1 MMKDRSKTALR
12 IALIYMIAGV
22 FWIVLTDSLLSL
34 LTADKSNFSWISIV
48 KGLVFV
54 AVSAAIVYMLVQN
67 LLKRLMELEIELLH
81 ASNEMEGSKKE
92 AAMSYEQMIAIKKK
106 LYDLAY
112 FDQLTGL
119 RNRMSL
125 HEDMEKII
133 GTDRKFA
140 LIFMDIDNFKYVNDT
155 LGHSFGNLILKEI
168 SGKLAGLMEE
178 YCDLYRLAGDKFIVV
193 YKDIKGILDIEQFA
207 LKILKS
213 FKEAVVVEE
222 KSFYHSVSIGV
233 SIYPEHGETVNDLLK
248 CAEIALFKAKESGR
262 NRIVIY
268 RESMVSAVNEWVD
281 TERYLRSALEK
292 SEFELYFQPQY
303 SVGKDEISGF
313 EALIRWRNDEM
324 GFVMPSKFL
333 KVAEDT
339 NMIVSIGEWVLRNAC
354 IFLKRLQQ
362 EGFGDRTVS
371 VNVSK
376 MQILQ
381 DDFADSVLEIV
392 EIADIDPHNLEIEV
406 PESILIEYY
415 DLVAEKLN
423 TLKNRGIK
431 VVLDNFGR
439 GYSALNYLRKLPIT
453 SVKLD
458 KTFTDIITIGEDS
471 KILTDFMIKIARS
484 AKLQI
489 VGDGVENREQF
500 DYLSRNGCHRLQ
512 GYYISR
518 PLPERE
524 AVRRLQESA
533 SKTGS
538 IADKSNTT
546 EATDISD
553 ATDSKDANDAKE

>member
-1 MMKDRSKTALR
+1 MMNDRRKTALKT
-12 IALIYMIAGV
+12 ALIYMVAGV
-22 FWIVLTDSLLSL
+22 IWIVATDSLLSL
-34 LTADKSNFSWISIV
+34 FTDGSRWVSIV

-54 AVSAAIVYMLVQN
+54 AVSAAIVYVLVQN
-67 LLKRLMELEIELLH
+67 LLRRLMELEFELLQ
-81 ASNEMEGSKKE
+81 ASSEMEGSKKE
-92 AAMSYEQMIAIKKK
+92 AATSYEQLTALKKK
-106 LYDLAY
+106 LYDMAY

-119 RNRMSL
+119 RNQMSL
-125 HEDMEKII
+125 QEDI
-133 GTDRKFA
+133 GRITGTGSKFA
-140 LIFMDIDNFKYVNDT
+140 LLFLDIDNFKYVNDT

-168 SGKLAGLMEE
+168 SFKLAGLMEE
-178 YCDLYRLAGDKFIVV
+178 NCDLYRLAGDKFIVI
-193 YKDIKGILDIEQFA
+193 YRDIRGVLDIEQFA

-213 FKEAVVVEE
+213 FKEAVVVED
-222 KSFYHSVSIGV
+222 KSFFHSVSIGV
-233 SIYPEHGETVNDLLK
+233 SMYPDHGGTMNDLLK
-248 CAEIALFKAKESGR
+248 CAEIALFKAKESGK

-268 RESMVSAVNEWVD
+268 RESMVSTIHEWVD
-281 TERYLRSALEK
+281 TERYLRNALEK

-303 SVGKDEISGF
+303 SVEKDRISGF

-324 GFVMPSKFL
+324 GFVMPGKFL

-381 DDFADSVLEIV
+381 DDFADSVLEII
-392 EIADIDPHNLEIEV
+392 EIADIEPHNLELEV

-415 DLVAEKLN
+415 DLVTDKLN
-423 TLKNRGIK
+423 TLRNHGVRI
-431 VVLDNFGR
+431 VLDNFGR

-458 KTFTDIITIGEDS
+458 KTFADIITISEDS
-471 KILTDFMIKIARS
+471 QILTDFMIKIARS
-484 AKLQI
+484 AQLHI
-489 VGDGVENREQF
+489 IGDGVENRDQY
-500 DYLSRNGCHRLQ
+500 DYLIRNGCHRLQ

-524 AVRRLQESA
+524 ALRKLRESA
-533 SKTGS
+533 SG
-538 IADKSNTT
+538 KS
-546 EATDISD
+546 SD
-553 ATDSKDANDAKE
+553 AGTGNTGQ

>member
-1 MMKDRSKTALR
+1 MNDRRKTALKT
-12 IALIYMIAGV
+12 ALIYMVAGV
-22 FWIVLTDSLLSL
+22 IWIVATDSLLSL
-34 LTADKSNFSWISIV
+34 FTDGSRWVSIV

-54 AVSAAIVYMLVQN
+54 AVSAAIVYVLVQN
-67 LLKRLMELEIELLH
+67 LLRRLMELEFELLQ
-81 ASNEMEGSKKE
+81 ASSEMEGSKKE
-92 AAMSYEQMIAIKKK
+92 AATSYEQLTALKKK
-106 LYDLAY
+106 LYDMAY

-119 RNRMSL
+119 RNQMSL
-125 HEDMEKII
+125 QEDI
-133 GTDRKFA
+133 GRITGTGSKFA
-140 LIFMDIDNFKYVNDT
+140 LLFLDIDNFKYVNDT

-168 SGKLAGLMEE
+168 SFKLAGLMEE
-178 YCDLYRLAGDKFIVV
+178 NCDLYRLAGDKFIVI
-193 YKDIKGILDIEQFA
+193 YRDIRGVLDIEQFA

-213 FKEAVVVEE
+213 FKEAVVVED
-222 KSFYHSVSIGV
+222 KSFFHSVSIGV
-233 SIYPEHGETVNDLLK
+233 SMYPDHGGTMNDLLK
-248 CAEIALFKAKESGR
+248 CAEIALFKAKESGK

-268 RESMVSAVNEWVD
+268 RESMVSTIHEWVD
-281 TERYLRSALEK
+281 TERYLRNALEK

-303 SVGKDEISGF
+303 SVEKDRISGF

-324 GFVMPSKFL
+324 GFVMPGKFL

-381 DDFADSVLEIV
+381 DGFADSALEII
-392 EIADIDPHNLEIEV
+392 EIADIDPHNLELEV

-415 DLVAEKLN
+415 DLVTEKLN
-423 TLKNRGIK
+423 ILRNHGVRI
-431 VVLDNFGR
+431 VLDNFGR

-458 KTFTDIITIGEDS
+458 KTFADIITISEDS
-471 KILTDFMIKIARS
+471 QILTDFMIKIARS
-484 AKLQI
+484 AQLHI
-489 VGDGVENREQF
+489 IGDGVENRDQY
-500 DYLSRNGCHRLQ
+500 DYLIRNGCHRLQ

-524 AVRRLQESA
+524 ALRKLRESA
-533 SKTGS
+533 SG
-538 IADKSNTT
+538 KS
-546 EATDISD
+546 SD
-553 ATDSKDANDAKE
+553 AGTGNTGQ

>member
-1 MMKDRSKTALR
+1 MNDRRKTALKT
-12 IALIYMIAGV
+12 ALIYMVAGV
-22 FWIVLTDSLLSL
+22 IWIVATDSLLSL
-34 LTADKSNFSWISIV
+34 FTDGSRWVSIV

-54 AVSAAIVYMLVQN
+54 AVSAAIVYVLVQN
-67 LLKRLMELEIELLH
+67 LLRRLMELEFELLQ
-81 ASNEMEGSKKE
+81 ASSEMEGSKKE
-92 AAMSYEQMIAIKKK
+92 AATSYEQLTALKKK
-106 LYDLAY
+106 LYDMAY

-119 RNRMSL
+119 RNQMSL
-125 HEDMEKII
+125 QEDI
-133 GTDRKFA
+133 GRITGTGSKFA
-140 LIFMDIDNFKYVNDT
+140 LLFLDIDNFKYVNDT

-168 SGKLAGLMEE
+168 SFKLAGLMEE
-178 YCDLYRLAGDKFIVV
+178 NCDLYRLAGDKFIVI
-193 YKDIKGILDIEQFA
+193 YRDIRGVLDIEQFA

-213 FKEAVVVEE
+213 FKEAVVVED
-222 KSFYHSVSIGV
+222 KSFFHSVSIGV
-233 SIYPEHGETVNDLLK
+233 SMYPDHGGTMNDLLK
-248 CAEIALFKAKESGR
+248 CAEIALFKAKESGK

-268 RESMVSAVNEWVD
+268 RESMVSTIHEWVD
-281 TERYLRSALEK
+281 TERYLRNALEK

-303 SVGKDEISGF
+303 SVEKDRISGF

-324 GFVMPSKFL
+324 GFVMPGKFL

-381 DDFADSVLEIV
+381 DDFADSVLEII
-392 EIADIDPHNLEIEV
+392 EIADIEPHNLELEV

-415 DLVAEKLN
+415 DLVTDKLN
-423 TLKNRGIK
+423 TLRNHGVRI
-431 VVLDNFGR
+431 VLDNFGR

-458 KTFTDIITIGEDS
+458 KTFADIITIREES
-471 KILTDFMIKIARS
+471 RILTDFMIKIARS
-484 AKLQI
+484 AQLHI
-489 VGDGVENREQF
+489 IGDGVENRDQY
-500 DYLSRNGCHRLQ
+500 DYLIRNGCHRLQ

-524 AVRRLQESA
+524 ALRKLRESA
-533 SKTGS
+533 SG
-538 IADKSNTT
+538 KS
-546 EATDISD
+546 SD
-553 ATDSKDANDAKE
+553 AGTGNTGQ

>member
-1 MMKDRSKTALR
+1 MMNDRSKTALKT
-12 IALIYMIAGV
+12 ALIYMIAGV
-22 FWIVLTDSLLSL
+22 FWIILTDSLLGL
-34 LTADKSNFSWISIV
+34 LTANKSIFSWISIA
-48 KGLVFV
+48 KGLLFV
-54 AVSAAIVYMLVQN
+54 AVSAAIVYVLVQN
-67 LLKRLMELEIELLH
+67 LLKRLMELELELLH
-81 ASNEMEGSKKE
+81 TSNEMEGSKKE
-92 AAMSYEQMIAIKKK
+92 AATSYKQLIAIKKK
-106 LYDLAY
+106 LYDMAY

-119 RNRMSL
+119 RNQMSL
-125 HEDMEKII
+125 HEDMGKII
-133 GTDRKFA
+133 GADRKFA
-140 LIFMDIDNFKYVNDT
+140 LVFMDVDNFKYVSDT

-168 SGKLAGLMEE
+168 SSKLAGLMEE
-178 YCDLYRLAGDKFIVV
+178 NCDLYRLAGDKFIVI
-193 YKDIKGILDIEQFA
+193 YKDIRGILDIEQFA

-213 FKEAVVVEE
+213 FKEAVVVED

-233 SIYPEHGETVNDLLK
+233 SIYPEHGETINDLLK

-281 TERYLRSALEK
+281 TERYLRNALEK

-303 SVGKDEISGF
+303 SIEKGEISGF

-339 NMIVSIGEWVLRNAC
+339 NMIVSIGEWVMRNAC

-423 TLKNRGIK
+423 TLKDHGIK
-431 VVLDNFGR
+431 VTLDNFGR
-439 GYSALNYLRKLPIT
+439 GYSALNYLRKLPID

-484 AKLQI
+484 VKLQI

-500 DYLSRNGCHRLQ
+500 DYLGRNGCHRLQ

-524 AVRRLQESA
+524 ALRRLQESA
-533 SKTGS
+533 AKTGS
-538 IADKSNTT
+538 NADKSNST
-546 EATDISD
+546 EPADTIDV
-553 ATDSKDANDAKE
+553 KE

>member
-1 MMKDRSKTALR
+1 MNDRRKTALKT
-12 IALIYMIAGV
+12 ALIYMVAGV
-22 FWIVLTDSLLSL
+22 IWIVATDSLLSL
-34 LTADKSNFSWISIV
+34 FTDGSRWVSIV

-54 AVSAAIVYMLVQN
+54 AVSAAIVYVLVQN
-67 LLKRLMELEIELLH
+67 LLRRLMELEFELLQ
-81 ASNEMEGSKKE
+81 ASSEMEGSKKE
-92 AAMSYEQMIAIKKK
+92 AATSYEQLTALKKK
-106 LYDLAY
+106 LYDMAY

-119 RNRMSL
+119 RNQMSL
-125 HEDMEKII
+125 QEDI
-133 GTDRKFA
+133 GRITGTGSKFA
-140 LIFMDIDNFKYVNDT
+140 LLFLDIDNFKYVNDT

-168 SGKLAGLMEE
+168 SFKLAGLMEE
-178 YCDLYRLAGDKFIVV
+178 NCDLYRLAGDKFIVI
-193 YKDIKGILDIEQFA
+193 YRDIRGVLDIEQFA

-213 FKEAVVVEE
+213 FKEAVVVED
-222 KSFYHSVSIGV
+222 KSFFHSVSIGV
-233 SIYPEHGETVNDLLK
+233 SMYPDHGGTMNDLLK
-248 CAEIALFKAKESGR
+248 CAEIALFKAKESGK

-268 RESMVSAVNEWVD
+268 RESMVSTIHEWVD
-281 TERYLRSALEK
+281 TERYLRNALEK

-303 SVGKDEISGF
+303 SVEKDRISGF

-324 GFVMPSKFL
+324 GFVMPGKFL

-381 DDFADSVLEIV
+381 DDFADSVLEII
-392 EIADIDPHNLEIEV
+392 EIADIEPHNLELEV

-415 DLVAEKLN
+415 DLVTDKLN
-423 TLKNRGIK
+423 TLRNHGVRI
-431 VVLDNFGR
+431 VLDNFGR

-458 KTFTDIITIGEDS
+458 KTFADIITISEDS
-471 KILTDFMIKIARS
+471 QILTDFMIKIARS
-484 AKLQI
+484 AQLHI
-489 VGDGVENREQF
+489 IGDGVENRDQY
-500 DYLSRNGCHRLQ
+500 DYLIRNGCHRLQ

-524 AVRRLQESA
+524 ALRKLRESA
-533 SKTGS
+533 SG
-538 IADKSNTT
+538 KS
-546 EATDISD
+546 SD
-553 ATDSKDANDAKE
+553 AGTGNTGQ

>member
-1 MMKDRSKTALR
+1 MNDRRKTALKT
-12 IALIYMIAGV
+12 ALIYMVAGV
-22 FWIVLTDSLLSL
+22 IWIIATDSLLSL
-34 LTADKSNFSWISIV
+34 FTDGSRWVSIV

-54 AVSAAIVYMLVQN
+54 AVSAAIVYVLVQN
-67 LLKRLMELEIELLH
+67 LLRRLMELEFELLQ
-81 ASNEMEGSKKE
+81 ASSEMEGSKKE
-92 AAMSYEQMIAIKKK
+92 AATSYEQLTALKKK
-106 LYDLAY
+106 LYDMAY

-119 RNRMSL
+119 RNQMSL
-125 HEDMEKII
+125 QEDI
-133 GTDRKFA
+133 GRITGTGSKFA
-140 LIFMDIDNFKYVNDT
+140 LLFLDIDNFKYVNDT

-168 SGKLAGLMEE
+168 SFKLAGLMEE
-178 YCDLYRLAGDKFIVV
+178 NCDLYRLAGDKFIVI
-193 YKDIKGILDIEQFA
+193 YRDIRGVLDIEQFA

-213 FKEAVVVEE
+213 FKEAVVVED
-222 KSFYHSVSIGV
+222 KSFFHSVSIGV
-233 SIYPEHGETVNDLLK
+233 SMYPDHGGTMNDLLK
-248 CAEIALFKAKESGR
+248 CAEIALFKAKESGK

-268 RESMVSAVNEWVD
+268 RESMVSTIHEWVD
-281 TERYLRSALEK
+281 TERYLRNALEK

-303 SVGKDEISGF
+303 SVEKDRISGF

-324 GFVMPSKFL
+324 GFVMPGKFL

-381 DDFADSVLEIV
+381 DDFADSALEII
-392 EIADIDPHNLEIEV
+392 EIADIDPHNLELEV

-415 DLVAEKLN
+415 DLVTEKLN
-423 TLKNRGIK
+423 ILRNHGVRI
-431 VVLDNFGR
+431 VLDNFGR

-458 KTFTDIITIGEDS
+458 KTFADIITIGEES
-471 KILTDFMIKIARS
+471 RILTDFMIKIARS
-484 AKLQI
+484 AQLHI
-489 VGDGVENREQF
+489 IGDGVENREQY
-500 DYLSRNGCHRLQ
+500 DYLIRNGCHRLQ

-524 AVRRLQESA
+524 ALRKLREAA
-533 SKTGS
+533 SG
-538 IADKSNTT
+538 KS
-546 EATDISD
+546 SD
-553 ATDSKDANDAKE
+553 AGTDNTGQ

>member
-1 MMKDRSKTALR
+1 MNDRRKTALKT
-12 IALIYMIAGV
+12 ALIYMVAGV
-22 FWIVLTDSLLSL
+22 IWIVATDSLLSL
-34 LTADKSNFSWISIV
+34 FTDGSRWVSIV

-54 AVSAAIVYMLVQN
+54 TVSAAIVYVLVQN
-67 LLKRLMELEIELLH
+67 LLRRLMELEFELLQ
-81 ASNEMEGSKKE
+81 ASSEMEGSKKE
-92 AAMSYEQMIAIKKK
+92 AATSYEQLTALKKK
-106 LYDLAY
+106 LYDMAY

-119 RNRMSL
+119 RNQMSL
-125 HEDMEKII
+125 QEDI
-133 GTDRKFA
+133 GRITGTGSKFA
-140 LIFMDIDNFKYVNDT
+140 LLFLDIDNFKYVNDT

-168 SGKLAGLMEE
+168 SFKLAGLMEE
-178 YCDLYRLAGDKFIVV
+178 NCDLYRLAGDKFIVI
-193 YKDIKGILDIEQFA
+193 YRDIRGVLDIEQFA

-213 FKEAVVVEE
+213 FKEAVVVED
-222 KSFYHSVSIGV
+222 KSFFHSVSIGV
-233 SIYPEHGETVNDLLK
+233 SMYPDHGGTMNDLLK
-248 CAEIALFKAKESGR
+248 CAEIALFKAKESGK

-268 RESMVSAVNEWVD
+268 RESMVSTIHEWVD
-281 TERYLRSALEK
+281 TERYLRNALEK

-303 SVGKDEISGF
+303 SVEKDRISGF

-324 GFVMPSKFL
+324 GFVMPGKFL

-381 DDFADSVLEIV
+381 DGFADSALEII
-392 EIADIDPHNLEIEV
+392 EIADIDPHNLELEV

-415 DLVAEKLN
+415 DLVTEKLN
-423 TLKNRGIK
+423 ILRNHGVRI
-431 VVLDNFGR
+431 VLDNFGR

-458 KTFTDIITIGEDS
+458 KTFADIITISEDS
-471 KILTDFMIKIARS
+471 QILTDFMIKIARS
-484 AKLQI
+484 AQLHI
-489 VGDGVENREQF
+489 IGDGVENRDQY
-500 DYLSRNGCHRLQ
+500 DYLIRNGCHRLQ

-524 AVRRLQESA
+524 ALRKLRESA
-533 SKTGS
+533 SG
-538 IADKSNTT
+538 KS
-546 EATDISD
+546 SD
-553 ATDSKDANDAKE
+553 AGTGNTGQ

>member
-1 MMKDRSKTALR
+1 MMNDRRKTALKT
-12 IALIYMIAGV
+12 ALIYMVAGV
-22 FWIVLTDSLLSL
+22 IWIVATDSLLSL
-34 LTADKSNFSWISIV
+34 FTDGSRWVSIV

-54 AVSAAIVYMLVQN
+54 TVSAAIVYVLVQN
-67 LLKRLMELEIELLH
+67 LLRRLMELEFELLQ
-81 ASNEMEGSKKE
+81 ASSEMEGSKKE
-92 AAMSYEQMIAIKKK
+92 AATSYEQLTALKKK
-106 LYDLAY
+106 LYDMAY

-119 RNRMSL
+119 RNQMSL
-125 HEDMEKII
+125 QEDI
-133 GTDRKFA
+133 GRITGTGSKFA
-140 LIFMDIDNFKYVNDT
+140 LLFLDIDNFKYVNDT

-168 SGKLAGLMEE
+168 SFKLAGLMEE
-178 YCDLYRLAGDKFIVV
+178 NCDLYRLAGDKFIVI
-193 YKDIKGILDIEQFA
+193 YRDIRGVLDIEQFA

-213 FKEAVVVEE
+213 FKEAVVVED
-222 KSFYHSVSIGV
+222 KSFFHSVSIGV
-233 SIYPEHGETVNDLLK
+233 SMYPDHGGTMNDLLK
-248 CAEIALFKAKESGR
+248 CAEIALFKAKESGK

-268 RESMVSAVNEWVD
+268 RESMVSTIHEWVD
-281 TERYLRSALEK
+281 TERYLRNALEK

-303 SVGKDEISGF
+303 SVEKDRISGF

-324 GFVMPSKFL
+324 GFVMPGKFL

-381 DDFADSVLEIV
+381 DGFADSALEII
-392 EIADIDPHNLEIEV
+392 EIADIDPHNLELEV

-415 DLVAEKLN
+415 DLVTEKLN
-423 TLKNRGIK
+423 ILRNHGVRI
-431 VVLDNFGR
+431 VLDNFGR

-458 KTFTDIITIGEDS
+458 KTFADIITISEDS
-471 KILTDFMIKIARS
+471 QILTDFMIKIARS
-484 AKLQI
+484 AQLHI
-489 VGDGVENREQF
+489 IGDGVENRDQY
-500 DYLSRNGCHRLQ
+500 DYLIRNGCHRLQ

-524 AVRRLQESA
+524 ALRKLRESA
-533 SKTGS
+533 SG
-538 IADKSNTT
+538 KS
-546 EATDISD
+546 SD
-553 ATDSKDANDAKE
+553 AGTGNTGQ